1 MADLMNPGGGLT
13 NSKLLLADANPGDVV
28 SPKKFYSN
36 GDKNLKTGTMP
47 ERTGVVDAP
56 SQTLYNGYLYLRF
69 PQGAYRTQS
78 GEAGCSEVRTTRSA
92 ALSTLDGWAIVDLG
106 VGNSFNVSGYSG
118 YRNFNSSNFI
128 CEPQTLNWTGG
139 STWLGQGNYNA
150 KAGFRMSKSYNS
162 GSGVLTVTATVTG
175 GWGGG
180 SDIGTAVRC
189 YLRYR
194 P

>member
-13 NSKLLLADANPGDVV
+13 NSKLLLADANPRDVV

-36 GDKNLKTGTMP
+36 GDKNLKTGTMT
-47 ERTGVVDAP
+47 ERAGVVDAP
-56 SQTLYNGYLYLRF
+56 SQTLYSGYLYLRF

-78 GEAGCSEVRTTRSA
+78 GAEGCSEVRTPRST
-92 ALSTLDGWAIVDLG
+92 ALSTLDGWVIADLG
-106 VGNSFNVSGYSG
+106 TGNTFNVSGYSG
-118 YRNFNSSNFI
+118 YRNFDSSIFI
-128 CEPQTLNWTGG
+128 CEPQPLNWTGG
-139 STWLGQGNYNA
+139 STWLGQGNYSA
-150 KAGFRMSKSYNS
+150 KAGFSMSKSYNS

-180 SDIGTAVRC
+180 SNVGTTVRC

>member
-13 NSKLLLADANPGDVV
+13 KSKLSLADASEYDVV
-28 SPKKFYSN
+28 SPKKFYSLGN
-36 GDKNLKTGTMP
+36 KALKTGSLVD
-47 ERTGVVDAP
+47 RGVETATSITV
-56 SQTLYNGYLYLRF
+56 YEGNLYLRIPF
-69 PQGAYRTQS
+69 GAYRTSS
-78 GEAGCSEVRTTRSA
+78 GPDGGTEVRTPRSA
-92 ALSTLDGWAIVDLG
+92 ALSTLDGWVIVDLG

-128 CEPQTLNWTGG
+128 CEPQTLNWTSG
-139 STWLGQGNYNA
+139 TIWLGQGNYNA
-150 KAGFRMSKSYNS
+150 KAGFSMSKSYNS

-180 SDIGTAVRC
+180 SNVGTTVRC

>member
-13 NSKLLLADANPGDVV
+13 KSKLSLADASEYDVV
-28 SPKKFYSN
+28 SPKKFYSL
-36 GDKNLKTGTMP
+36 GSKELKTGSLVD
-47 ERTGVVDAP
+47 RGVETATSIQV
-56 SQTLYNGYLYLRF
+56 YEGNLYLRIPF
-69 PQGAYRTQS
+69 GAYRTSS
-78 GEAGCSEVRTTRSA
+78 GPDGGTEVRTPRST
-92 ALSTLDGWAIVDLG
+92 ALSTLDGWVIVDLG

-118 YRNFNSSNFI
+118 YRNFNSNNFI

-139 STWLGQGNYNA
+139 TVWLGQGNYNA
-150 KAGFRMSKSYNS
+150 KAGFSMSKSYNS

-180 SDIGTAVRC
+180 SNVGTSVRC